1 MLRRARIAGVAGLLA
16 ASLGTGLAADADARR
31 PPACIDRLV
40 VDRQEDFVGG
50 DSPYL
55 RVNTKFWEMSGL
67 AVREGRWLTVFR
79 TVHVGD
85 VVQAWDADSPDPDD
99 FIGSDKVG
107 GGRGTLVFEGDDAKY
122 RAVYHRGAC

>member
-1 MLRRARIAGVAGLLA
+1 MLTRVRLAGIAMLLA
-16 ASLGTGLAADADARR
+16 ACVGSGLAANADARK
-31 PPACIDRLV
+31 PAACIDRLI
-40 VDRQEDFVGG
+40 VDRQEDLIGG

-55 RVNTKFWEMSGL
+55 RVNTKFWEMNG
-67 AVREGRWLTVFR
+67 VREGRWLTVFR

-107 GGRGTLVFEGDDAKY
+107 GGRGTLVFKGDDAKY
-122 RAVYHRGAC
+122 RAVYHHGPC

>member
-1 MLRRARIAGVAGLLA
+1 MLMRARGAGIAALLA
-16 ASLGTGLAADADARR
+16 AILGSGLTAHADARR
-31 PPACIDRLV
+31 PVACIDKLI
-40 VDRQEDFVGG
+40 VDRQEDLVGG

-55 RVNTKFWEMSGL
+55 RVNTKFWQMNG
-67 AVREGRWLTVFR
+67 VRERRWLTVLR

-85 VVQAWDADSPDPDD
+85 VVKAWEADSPDPDD

-107 GGRGTLVFEGDDAKY
+107 GGRGTLVFVGDDAKY